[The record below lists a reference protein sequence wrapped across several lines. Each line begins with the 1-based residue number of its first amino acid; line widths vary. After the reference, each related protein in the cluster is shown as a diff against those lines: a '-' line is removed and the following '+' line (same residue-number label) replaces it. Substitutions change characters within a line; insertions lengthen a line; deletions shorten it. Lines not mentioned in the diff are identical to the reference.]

1 MNNAIQLVAD
11 VSMSL
16 FDIEG
21 PSLGKYDNSERVC
34 QTEGLW
40 PVNSFRQ
47 VVVPC
52 FISSQRCRGTPYFL
66 CI

>member
-1 MNNAIQLVAD
+1 MNNAIHFVAD

-47 VVVPC
+47 AVVPC
-52 FISSQRCRGTPYFL
+52 FISLQRCRGTPYLL